1 MYAIVFITE
10 RVSAWDFAPTSREG
24 IAIINLTDGHHR
36 LMQALSKPI
45 LHNEYRLE
53 IAEAALERRPRVLR
67 QALNT

>member
-1 MYAIVFITE
+1 MGLRPDV
-10 RVSAWDFAPTSREG
+10 EG
-24 IAIINLTDGHHR
+24 RDCDYKLTDGHHR